1 MLNRG
6 GSRIAATSKMER
18 CVIIV
23 NGFQPLTIIT
33 KHSILDVAAAL
44 DPSLPKLHFILE
56 YQDAFQVFDKDANG
70 YITTKEVKSLLRSLG
85 CNPTDSELQQ
95 IVNEVDADG
104 KIQWFM

>member
-1 MLNRG
+1 M
-6 GSRIAATSKMER
+6 
-18 CVIIV
+18 
-23 NGFQPLTIIT
+23 
-33 KHSILDVAAAL
+33 
-44 DPSLPKLHFILE
+44 
-56 YQDAFQVFDKDANG
+56 FDKDANG

>member
-1 MLNRG
+1 MVKLY
-6 GSRIAATSKMER
+6 
-18 CVIIV
+18 
-23 NGFQPLTIIT
+23 IT
-33 KHSILDVAAAL
+33 
-44 DPSLPKLHFILE
+44 LE

-104 KIQWFM
+104 KIQWFMCCVA